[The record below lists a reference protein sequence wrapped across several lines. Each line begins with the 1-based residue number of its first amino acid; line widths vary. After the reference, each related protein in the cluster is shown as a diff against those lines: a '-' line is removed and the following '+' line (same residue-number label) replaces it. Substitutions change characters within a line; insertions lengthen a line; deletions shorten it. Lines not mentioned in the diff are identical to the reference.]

1 MAKVRISPV
10 PPNVSRPGPQLFFTT
25 NWKSNRFFLPFFYL
39 KPTAEHPKD
48 FLLFSYAQ
56 RSVITS
62 ILSVRKT
69 ETNHRFSQLNQSKS
83 SCLNTGFSL
92 FGRRN
97 EEI

>member
-1 MAKVRISPV
+1 MFRAPDHS
-10 PPNVSRPGPQLFFTT
+10 FFY
-25 NWKSNRFFLPFFYL
+25 NKLEIKSFFLPFFYL